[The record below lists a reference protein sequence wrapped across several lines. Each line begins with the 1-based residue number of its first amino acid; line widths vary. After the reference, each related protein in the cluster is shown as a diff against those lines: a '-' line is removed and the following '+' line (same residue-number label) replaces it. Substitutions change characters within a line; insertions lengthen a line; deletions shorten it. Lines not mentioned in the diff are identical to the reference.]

1 MTPHDEDSHPPL
13 SPEEQRA
20 AEAVR
25 SLADVPVDPDFRARL
40 RREFVAGAIAPGGT
54 AGGAEESPPPPAGRR
69 AAIVPLF
76 GMAAAAAAAIL
87 IWFASEAPRW
97 EYAGASGAAGEIWVR
112 GQRMD
117 PDDDAGIEAMLEPGT
132 HIRTTGEMQVDI
144 VLRNRLSV
152 QLAPGSEVT
161 VPDRPRRW
169 FGGGATCE
177 VLQGEIR
184 FVTGPEM
191 PGSRILVQSPL
202 AAVEV
207 TGTSFA
213 VISGPD
219 SVCVC
224 VLDGTVHMTDADG
237 SAHAVPG
244 GKRRTVF
251 RSLPPHVEEIL
262 PMERMK
268 LQMLP
273 SPIPE
278 E

>member
-1 MTPHDEDSHPPL
+1 VTPHEDSHPSL
-13 SPEEQRA
+13 SPEEERA
-20 AEAVR
+20 VQAVR
-25 SLADVPVDPDFRARL
+25 SLGDVPVDPDFRARL
-40 RREFVAGAIAPGGT
+40 RREFVAGAIAPGRAGET
-54 AGGAEESPPPPAGRR
+54 AHGPRAGRR
-69 AAIVPLF
+69 PAAVVPLF
-76 GMAAAAAAAIL
+76 GLAAAAAVAIL
-87 IWFASEAPRW
+87 IWLASEAPRW
-97 EYAGASGAAGEIWVR
+97 EYVGASGASGELWVS

-117 PDDDAGIEAMLEPGT
+117 PEDADGIEAMLEPGA

-152 QLAPGSEVT
+152 QVAPEAEVT

-169 FGGGATCE
+169 FGGSAACE
-177 VLQGEIR
+177 VMQGEIR

-191 PGSRILVQSPL
+191 PGSRILVRAPL
-202 AAVEV
+202 TSVEV

-237 SAHAVPG
+237 SAYAVPG

-251 RSLPPHVEEIL
+251 RSKPAHLEDIL

-273 SPIPE
+273 SPVPE